1 MNVNAHDRFLMQ
13 NYLRQAIERNELQ
26 LHYQPQVDLSSGHIT
41 GAEALLRWNSAELG
55 SVPPAR
61 FIPVAEDSGLI
72 IPIGEWVLREACK
85 QAEAWRQQ
93 GLPPLTVAVNMS
105 PLQFKRSD
113 PVALVRQI
121 LEETCLPAWC
131 LELEITESLLI
142 HDMDAVLGTL
152 QDLTTLGVRIAID
165 DFGTGYSSF
174 SYLKRFPIDKLK
186 VDQSFVRDIVT
197 DADDA
202 AIVRVIIELG
212 RILKMK
218 TIAEGVETSQQLAFL
233 TQQGCGHVQGYLF
246 GKPMP
251 AGEFA
256 AHLREENE
264 EPSGR
269 KST

>member
-1 MNVNAHDRFLMQ
+1 MA
-13 NYLRQAIERNELQ
+13 A
-26 LHYQPQVDLSSGHIT
+26 
-41 GAEALLRWNSAELG
+41 
-55 SVPPAR
+55 AR
-61 FIPVAEDSGLI
+61 IA
-72 IPIGEWVLREACK
+72 A
-85 QAEAWRQQ
+85 
-93 GLPPLTVAVNMS
+93 LTVAVNMS

-113 PVALVRQI
+113 PVALVSQI
-121 LEETCLPAWC
+121 LAETRLPAWC

-142 HDMDAVLGTL
+142 QDMDAVLGTL
-152 QDLTTLGVRIAID
+152 QHLTTLGVRIAID

-246 GKPMP
+246 GRPMP
-251 AGEFA
+251 ASEFA
-256 AHLREENE
+256 THLREENE
-264 EPSGR
+264 APSGR